1 MSTTQTTAVDT
12 AAANAGLAALDARL
26 NEMILTGRAMEA
38 FEQFYADDVVMQE
51 NSEEPRVGKDV
62 NRKAE
67 EDFFSGLAEWHE
79 GKLVASAVN
88 GDTSFSEWY
97 MDVSF
102 KNGMRVKS
110 SQVAVRK
117 WKNGKVV
124 HERFFYNK
132 G

>member
-1 MSTTQTTAVDT
+1 MSTTTAPVADT
-12 AAANAGLAALDARL
+12 PALDAQL
-26 NEMILTGRAMEA
+26 NQMILTGQALEA
-38 FEQFYADDVVMQE
+38 FEQLYADDVVMQE
-51 NSEEPRVGKDV
+51 NSEAPRVGKDV

-67 EDFFSGLAEWHE
+67 QDFFATVAEWHD
-79 GKLVASAVN
+79 GKLIASAVN

-97 MDVSF
+97 MDISF
-102 KNGMRVKS
+102 KNGVRAQM

-132 G
+132 GA

>member
-1 MSTTQTTAVDT
+1 MSPAINTAT
-12 AAANAGLAALDARL
+12 LDQQL
-26 NEMILTGRAMEA
+26 NEMILTGKALDA

-62 NRKAE
+62 NRKFE
-67 EDFFSGLAEWHE
+67 QEFFASIAEWHD
-79 GKLVASAVN
+79 GKLLASAIN

-97 MDVSF
+97 MEISF
-102 KNGMRVKS
+102 KNGFRYKS
-110 SQVAVRK
+110 AQVAVRK
-117 WKNGKVV
+117 WKDGKIV

>member
-1 MSTTQTTAVDT
+1 MSPTQTTSDI
-12 AAANAGLAALDARL
+12 AGLDAQL
-26 NEMILTGRAMEA
+26 NQMILTGRAMEA
-38 FEQFYADDVVMQE
+38 FEQLYADDVVMQE
-51 NSEEPRVGKDV
+51 NSEAPRVGKDV

-67 EDFFSGLAEWHE
+67 EEFFAGVAEWHD
-79 GKLVASAVN
+79 GKLVASAIN

-97 MDVSF
+97 MEISF

-117 WKNGKVV
+117 WKNGKVA

>member
-1 MSTTQTTAVDT
+1 MSTTATATPDP
-12 AAANAGLAALDARL
+12 AALDAQL
-26 NEMILTGRAMEA
+26 NQMILTGRAMEA

-51 NSEEPRVGKDV
+51 NSEEPRAGKDL
-62 NRKAE
+62 NRKFE
-67 EDFFSGLAEWHE
+67 QDFFAMIAEWHD
-79 GKLVASAVN
+79 GKLVNSAIN

-97 MDVSF
+97 MDISF
-102 KNGMRVKS
+102 KNGVRMKS

>member
-1 MSTTQTTAVDT
+1 MSTTPAPVADVAAVD
-12 AAANAGLAALDARL
+12 AQL
-26 NEMILTGRAMEA
+26 NEMILTGRALEA
-38 FEQFYADDVVMQE
+38 FEKFYADDVVMQE

-67 EDFFSGLAEWHE
+67 EEFFAGVAEWHD
-79 GKLVASAVN
+79 GKLLASAIN

-97 MDVSF
+97 MDISF
-102 KNGMRVKS
+102 KNGARAKA

-124 HERFFYNK
+124 HERFFYHK
-132 G
+132 GA

>member
-1 MSTTQTTAVDT
+1 MSPTQTTSDI
-12 AAANAGLAALDARL
+12 AGLDAQL
-26 NEMILTGRAMEA
+26 NQMILTGRAMEA
-38 FEQFYADDVVMQE
+38 FEQLYADDVVMQE
-51 NSEEPRVGKDV
+51 NSEAPRVGKDV

-67 EDFFSGLAEWHE
+67 EEFFAGVAEWHD
-79 GKLVASAVN
+79 GKLVASAIN

-97 MDVSF
+97 MEISF

-117 WKNGKVV
+117 WQNGKVA

>member
-1 MSTTQTTAVDT
+1 MSPTQTTDSASGNT
-12 AAANAGLAALDARL
+12 EIAALDAQL
-26 NEMILTGRAMEA
+26 NQMILTGRAMEA
-38 FEQFYADDVVMQE
+38 FEQLYADDVVMQE
-51 NSEEPRVGKDV
+51 NSEAPRVGKDV

-67 EDFFSGLAEWHE
+67 EEFFAGVAEWHD
-79 GKLVASAVN
+79 GKLVASAIN

-97 MDVSF
+97 MDISF

-117 WKNGKVV
+117 WKNGKVA

>member
-1 MSTTQTTAVDT
+1 MSTIPRAAAVDT
-12 AAANAGLAALDARL
+12 AALDARL
-26 NEMILTGRAMEA
+26 NEMILTGRAMEG
-38 FEQFYADDVVMQE
+38 FEQLYADDVVMQE
-51 NSEEPRVGKDV
+51 NSEAPRVGKDV

-67 EDFFSGLAEWHE
+67 EEFFAGLAEWHE

-97 MDVSF
+97 MDISL
-102 KNGMRVKS
+102 KNGMRMQS

>member
-1 MSTTQTTAVDT
+1 MSTTTASVADIT
-12 AAANAGLAALDARL
+12 ALDAQL
-26 NEMILTGRAMEA
+26 NQMILTGQAMEA
-38 FEQFYADDVVMQE
+38 FEKFYADDVVMQE

-67 EDFFSGLAEWHE
+67 EEFFAGVAEWHE
-79 GKLVASAVN
+79 GKLLASAIN

-97 MDVSF
+97 MDISF
-102 KNGMRVKS
+102 KNGVRAKA

-132 G
+132 GA

>member
-1 MSTTQTTAVDT
+1 VADI
-12 AAANAGLAALDARL
+12 AAADAQL
-26 NEMILTGRAMEA
+26 NEMILTGRALEA
-38 FEQFYADDVVMQE
+38 FEQFYAEDVVMQE

-67 EDFFSGLAEWHE
+67 EEFFAGVAEWHD
-79 GKLVASAVN
+79 GKLLASAIN

-97 MDVSF
+97 MDISF
-102 KNGMRVKS
+102 KNGARAKA

-132 G
+132 GA